1 MPGPIP
7 SDTPAALHAFSVAH
21 TPAHLGQLCRKGSR
35 PGSPGTTP
43 GATGPQTAVLADF
56 SDMHPSQQTGTAN
69 LLCLQDKKMF
79 SKPGTGAQESRLL
92 LKRRAAFSFT
102 KQELGG
108 VLKIHP
114 TQISFYTWNNS
125 MMGTDAISCFLFMQ
139 MKSKSW
145 EFLKRKEEKRREEKG
160 KKGERM
166 KRRQKNRWGALWF
179 GKLHAQHRFRLNLSA
194 ELLVFP
200 VFLCCFLHYD
210 LKVIAGK
217 LGVCLF
223 FFLTVVFT

>member
-1 MPGPIP
+1 MPGRIP
-7 SDTPAALHAFSVAH
+7 SDTPAALRAFSVAH
-21 TPAHLGQLCRKGSR
+21 TPAHLGQLCLKGSR

-69 LLCLQDKKMF
+69 LLCLRDKKMF

-108 VLKIHP
+108 SWRSIRPELVFTLGTILWWGQMLYLVSCLCKWNQSHG
-114 TQISFYTWNNS
+114 SFWR
-125 MMGTDAISCFLFMQ
+125 
-139 MKSKSW
+139 
-145 EFLKRKEEKRREEKG
+145 ERRREERRKE
-160 KKGERM
+160 KREKER
-166 KRRQKNRWGALWF
+166 KERRQKNRWGAPWF

-200 VFLCCFLHYD
+200 VFPCCFLHYD

-217 LGVCLF
+217 LSVFCF
-223 FFLTVVFT
+223 FTVVFT